1 MWNICTSQIRSVSQ
15 GYNDWLFPS
24 DVHGTD
30 SPQKET
36 GRNAFSLL
44 LMAEIPNNHRLDVSN
59 PENNG
64 INYQPQLVNAG
75 FQPSTEPFPLCQPW
89 LRLPKLPN
97 DKKLCQSP
105 PLTTPR
111 LAGIDFITIRWKKSS
126 LQKLK
131 ETHSLA
137 RLHMTTVFV
146 FDCICIC
153 MYAFM
158 FVCMCQY
165 VPVCMT
171 KHITK
176 VCLIHASWWRSR
188 SRCITWWT
196 RQWTIYTCPKT
207 KGRVMKLQ
215 DLRNPRTHWKINT
228 HFLAYAKIYPHN
240 VI

>member
-1 MWNICTSQIRSVSQ
+1 MIGS
-15 GYNDWLFPS
+15 FPLIFM
-24 DVHGTD
+24 GPIL
-30 SPQKET
+30 PQKET

-44 LMAEIPNNHRLDVSN
+44 LMAEIPNNHHLDVSN

-89 LRLPKLPN
+89 LKLSKLPN

-146 FDCICIC
+146 FDCIYLYMYYVCIYVC
-153 MYAFM
+153 MYVTNM
-158 FVCMCQY
+158 YQY
-165 VPVCMT
+165 VWQN
-171 KHITK
+171 I
-176 VCLIHASWWRSR
+176 LQRSV
-188 SRCITWWT
+188 WFMHLD
-196 RQWTIYTCPKT
+196 
-207 KGRVMKLQ
+207 GGLGV
-215 DLRNPRTHWKINT
+215 
-228 HFLAYAKIYPHN
+228 
-240 VI
+240 

>member
-1 MWNICTSQIRSVSQ
+1 MIGSFTLMFMGPIPFKKKLEET
-15 GYNDWLFPS
+15 LFWYCWW
-24 DVHGTD
+24 
-30 SPQKET
+30 QKSRT
-36 GRNAFSLL
+36 TTVWMYQTLKNK
-44 LMAEIPNNHRLDVSN
+44 
-59 PENNG
+59 G

-75 FQPSTEPFPLCQPW
+75 FQPSTESFPLCQPW
-89 LRLPKLPN
+89 LKLSKLPN

-111 LAGIDFITIRWKKSS
+111 LAGIEFITIRWKKSS

-165 VPVCMT
+165 VSVCMT
-171 KHITK
+171 KHMTK

-188 SRCITWWT
+188 CIIWWT
-196 RQWTIYTCPKT
+196 QWTIYTCPNT
-207 KGRVMKLQ
+207 KGCVLKYTC
-215 DLRNPRTHWKINT
+215 PCI
-228 HFLAYAKIYPHN
+228 
-240 VI
+240 